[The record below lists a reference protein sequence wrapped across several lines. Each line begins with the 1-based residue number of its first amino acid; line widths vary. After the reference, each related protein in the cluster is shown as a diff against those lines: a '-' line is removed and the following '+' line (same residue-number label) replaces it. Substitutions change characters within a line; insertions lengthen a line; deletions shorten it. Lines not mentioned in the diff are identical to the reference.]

1 MGPIFG
7 MGSYNTAPTD
17 PDRSYAHLQVHSFM
31 TDDPSSPNA
40 PESSHHGGAVSPED
54 AVDDEQSAALAS
66 LDSDTQARIDAIA
79 HVARHWSETE
89 YERRAD
95 AEQAT
100 LDANNTFTEEAIA
113 FALNQWASIV
123 TPTSLADA
131 VREWGGDRS
140 DTTRAEVTVC
150 VQHGSSTPADG
161 LREMV
166 AALATGYRVRSI
178 VPHGSPAIV
187 PALVQDLTH
196 HVDGLKIEA
205 VQAGTKGATD
215 GADVLVLARGE
226 TGEALRETW
235 LARGG
240 DTEAIVQGPA
250 GYGVGIID
258 GSEPDEERHN
268 LGEDALLHEGYAPT
282 ALKVLWAPADLTPD
296 PLLEAMADVRGVF
309 PAHEDTPGA
318 LEMQRAFLEAQDAS
332 HAYAAG
338 MQFLVSRGDPE
349 PQRGAHLRWSE
360 YEGLDDVASWIH
372 DHHADIGALVAR
384 PGVQD
389 RLPESLQRGALQDL
403 DIDLLEPGH
412 VHRRQLLTRRVR
424 MLLDRLSEVAS

>member
-1 MGPIFG
+1 
-7 MGSYNTAPTD
+7 
-17 PDRSYAHLQVHSFM
+17 M
-31 TDDPSSPNA
+31 TDAPSSPNA
-40 PESSHHGGAVSPED
+40 PDSSHHGGAVSPEN
-54 AVDDEQSAALAS
+54 AVEDEERAALAS
-66 LDSDTQARIDAIA
+66 LDPGTRARIDAIA

-89 YERRAD
+89 YDRRAD

-100 LDANNTFTEEAIA
+100 IGANNTFTEEGIA
-113 FALNQWASIV
+113 FALNQWSSIV
-123 TPTSLADA
+123 TPTSLAEA
-131 VREWGGDRS
+131 VQEWGGGTS
-140 DTTRAEVTVC
+140 DTTGAEVTVC
-150 VQHGSSTPADG
+150 VQHGLSTPADG
-161 LREMV
+161 LRELV
-166 AALATGYRVRSI
+166 AALAMGYRVRSI
-178 VPHGSPAIV
+178 VPDGSPAIV

-196 HVDGLKIEA
+196 HVDGLTVET
-205 VQAGTKGATD
+205 VHAGTEDALG

-226 TGEALRETW
+226 TSEALREAW

-240 DTEAIVQGPA
+240 DEEAVVQRSG
-250 GYGVGIID
+250 GYSVGIID
-258 GSEPDEERHN
+258 GSEPEEERHN

-296 PLLEAMADVRGVF
+296 PLLEAMADFRGVF

-360 YEGLDDVASWIH
+360 YEGLEDVASWIH
-372 DHHADIGALVAR
+372 DHHADIGAVVAR

-389 RLPESLQRGALQDL
+389 RLPESLQPGALQDL

-424 MLLDRLSEVAS
+424 VLLDRLSEVGS

>member
-1 MGPIFG
+1 M
-7 MGSYNTAPTD
+7 SD
-17 PDRSYAHLQVHSFM
+17 
-31 TDDPSSPNA
+31 
-40 PESSHHGGAVSPED
+40 SSHHGSTALPED
-54 AVDDEQSAALAS
+54 AVDGEGSAALAS
-66 LDSDTQARIDAIA
+66 LDPGTRARIDGIA
-79 HVARHWSETE
+79 HVARHWSEAE
-89 YERRAD
+89 YDRRAD

-100 LDANNTFTEEAIA
+100 LDANNTFTDEAIA

-123 TPTSLADA
+123 TPASLADA
-131 VREWGGDRS
+131 VREWGGGRS
-140 DTTRAEVTVC
+140 DATREEVTVC

-161 LREMV
+161 LRELV
-166 AALATGYRVRSI
+166 AALAMGYRVRSI
-178 VPHGSPAIV
+178 VPDVSPAIV

-196 HVDGLKIEA
+196 PVDGLKIEV

-226 TGEALRETW
+226 TGDSLRETW

-268 LGEDALLHEGYAPT
+268 LAEDALLHEGYAPT

-296 PLLEAMADVRGVF
+296 PMLEAMADFRGVF

-338 MQFLVSRGDPE
+338 MQFLVSRGGPE

-360 YEGLDDVASWIH
+360 YEGIEDVASWIH
-372 DHHADIGALVAR
+372 EHHTDIGAVIAR
-384 PGVQD
+384 SSVQG
-389 RLPESLQRGALQDL
+389 RLPESLQNDTLRNL
-403 DIDLLEPGH
+403 DIVLLEPGY
-412 VHRRQLLTRRVR
+412 VHRRPLLTRRVR
-424 MLLDRLSEVAS
+424 VLLNRLAEQASSEQAS